1 VRSGIESAILVRMH
15 AETAIYFNRDAL
27 LLLSANEILEA
38 FGLETVEPTR
48 PMLNAGDLY
57 EAFK

>member
-1 VRSGIESAILVRMH
+1 MRSPQTEV
-15 AETAIYFNRDAL
+15 YFNRDAL

-57 EAFK
+57 EAFND